1 MNMEIVFVPEYGFK
15 YCKIIIFSIIMII
28 VGILIL
34 IFNKLNDIE
43 LFFCGL
49 TFILVFSFLI
59 FNGFYRVIYKKII
72 FNRRVILE
80 RYFFKSISIE
90 YKDINL
96 IGINSV
102 GTNNKGLISLQMN
115 NKTELIR
122 ILNSFNEQGIIQLR
136 PISYEKVNNSI
147 KTLSIRWMSIF
158 VGLGIYVILAV
169 ITKSEFIIKYQSI
182 FLIAIVF
189 ICLGIVNLYFYIK
202 RK

>member
-1 MNMEIVFVPEYGFK
+1 
-15 YCKIIIFSIIMII
+15 
-28 VGILIL
+28 
-34 IFNKLNDIE
+34 
-43 LFFCGL
+43 
-49 TFILVFSFLI
+49 
-59 FNGFYRVIYKKII
+59 
-72 FNRRVILE
+72 
-80 RYFFKSISIE
+80 
-90 YKDINL
+90 
-96 IGINSV
+96 
-102 GTNNKGLISLQMN
+102 MN